1 MSLNQP
7 EMVVL
12 DLDGTLVDTVPDLA
26 YSLDSMLQKLGI
38 PEAGEMKTREWVG
51 NGIERLVKRALS
63 NNFVPNDFDKE
74 PLASLFAKAL
84 PLFISEYKQNVCKHS
99 RLYDGVKEGLDYLI
113 SNQFKLACV
122 TNKHSQF
129 TQTILETLGI
139 QNAFG
144 IVISGDTLPKK
155 KPDPLPLL
163 HAAKYFGVSASQ
175 ALMVGD
181 SINDVSAARAA
192 GFQVLCVSYGYNMG
206 QDIRIANPDLVVDS
220 LAAFP
225 DVFQVAA

>member
-26 YSLDSMLQKLGI
+26 YSLDGMLKKMGM
-38 PEAGEMKTREWVG
+38 PDAGETKTREWVG
-51 NGIERLVKRALS
+51 NGIERLVKRALT
-63 NNFVPNDFDKE
+63 NDFNEE
-74 PLASLFAKAL
+74 PEASLFDKAF
-84 PLFISEYKQNVCKHS
+84 PLFISEYKKNACNYS

-122 TNKHSQF
+122 TNKQSQF
-129 TQTILETLGI
+129 THTILETLGI

-155 KPDPLPLL
+155 KPDPLQLL
-163 HAAKYFGVSASQ
+163 HAAEYFGVSASQ

-181 SINDVSAARAA
+181 SINDVCAARAA
-192 GFQVLCVSYGYNMG
+192 GFQVLCVSYGYNLG
-206 QDIRIANPDLVVDS
+206 QDIRLANPDLVIDS

-225 DVFQVAA
+225 DVFQVVA

>member
-1 MSLNQP
+1 
-7 EMVVL
+7 
-12 DLDGTLVDTVPDLA
+12 
-26 YSLDSMLQKLGI
+26 
-38 PEAGEMKTREWVG
+38 
-51 NGIERLVKRALS
+51 
-63 NNFVPNDFDKE
+63 VPNDFNKE
-74 PLASLFAKAL
+74 PEASLFAKAL
-84 PLFISEYKQNVCKHS
+84 PLFINEYKQNACKRS
-99 RLYDGVKEGLDYLI
+99 RLYDGVKEGLAYLI

-122 TNKHSQF
+122 TNKQSQF
-129 TQTILETLGI
+129 THTILETLGI
-139 QNAFG
+139 QNTFG

-181 SINDVSAARAA
+181 SINDVSAA
-192 GFQVLCVSYGYNMG
+192 GFQVLCVSSGYNLG
-206 QDIRIANPDLVVDS
+206 QDIRLANPDLVVDS